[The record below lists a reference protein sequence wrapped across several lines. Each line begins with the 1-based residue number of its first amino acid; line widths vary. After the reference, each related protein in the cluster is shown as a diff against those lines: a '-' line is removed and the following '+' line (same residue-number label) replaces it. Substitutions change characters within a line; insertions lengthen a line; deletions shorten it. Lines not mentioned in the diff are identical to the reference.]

1 MSISTSRRSS
11 PPQPCGEAP
20 SRNYGSIVTILSAD
34 YFLYRLRRSCA
45 FDGCWPRR
53 SEHPMLFYHLLK
65 PGNDEPWSILLRK
78 APALNNVATKNPDL
92 GNCQAGSRRILGV
105 LMWT

>member
-1 MSISTSRRSS
+1 
-11 PPQPCGEAP
+11 
-20 SRNYGSIVTILSAD
+20 
-34 YFLYRLRRSCA
+34 
-45 FDGCWPRR
+45 
-53 SEHPMLFYHLLK
+53 MLFYHLLK

-105 LMWT
+105 LLWT